1 MDIIYYIFI
10 VGDSMKVF
18 TNNKGFT
25 LVEIIAVIALLG
37 LVIGI
42 CVPSVMN
49 ASENVKKKNLKNK
62 VESIENAAV
71 LYGQDH
77 RENFGTE
84 CSDDE
89 KTCDG
94 KSSDLCICY
103 DKIITVGD
111 LLSSEKVRDEYG
123 EEVEIGPYL
132 NYDDGTSDITNS
144 VSGESLMNCEIQI
157 YKKYN
162 KIYAVYLDRDT
173 QDEICWYK

>member
-1 MDIIYYIFI
+1 
-10 VGDSMKVF
+10 MKVF

-49 ASENVKKKNLKNK
+49 ASENVKKKTLKNK
-62 VESIENAAV
+62 VESIEKAAV
-71 LYGQDH
+71 LFGQDH
-77 RENFGTE
+77 REYFNTD

-103 DKIITVGD
+103 KETITVEN
-111 LLSSEKVRDEYG
+111 LLASEKVQDEYG

-132 NYDDGTSDITNS
+132 NYDDGTSDIINP
-144 VSGESLMNCEIQI
+144 VSEESLKYCEIQI

-162 KIYAVYLDRDT
+162 KIYAIYLARDT
-173 QDEICWYK
+173 QDETCWYK